1 MALRPGVLAGA
12 LSLVAAAACRAPA
25 GTVEMS
31 WTGSDTGEVVL
42 AARAGRCADG
52 PVELIATS
60 GDTGIAIAL
69 FGARPLAAGSY
80 PVSVGAADSVPPA
93 ATVGARWLDSAA
105 VAGYRGL
112 SGAVSLSEANPELTG
127 RFTVEARPRQGSG
140 LVQIIGAIRSVPVD
154 ECPRAGDVLRLMQD
168 QLARLD

>member
-12 LSLVAAAACRAPA
+12 LSLAAAACRPSV

-42 AARAGRCADG
+42 AAQARRCADG

-112 SGAVSLSEANPELTG
+112 SGAVTLSEANPELTG
-127 RFTVEARPRQGSG
+127 RFTVEAGPRQGSG
-140 LVQIIGAIRSVPVD
+140 LVQITGTIRSVPV
-154 ECPRAGDVLRLMQD
+154 EGCPQA
-168 QLARLD
+168 